1 MANVYFDQLPG
12 TASLADVKELYPGL
26 VDALVQHPSMGFV
39 VGRTDDGIVVQGRE
53 GSVSITQDGLTVE
66 GDDPLAPYGDTA
78 FLAEILRDYSTI
90 DETGDLVLVST
101 YAGDRI
107 IDFNDV
113 YSMVSLHGG
122 LGGPQTRPFILA
134 PRKLGLDV
142 DETTVPM
149 DLYEPLKRLKERH
162 SGADA

>member
-1 MANVYFDQLPG
+1 
-12 TASLADVKELYPGL
+12 
-26 VDALVQHPSMGFV
+26 
-39 VGRTDDGIVVQGRE
+39 
-53 GSVSITQDGLTVE
+53 
-66 GDDPLAPYGDTA
+66 
-78 FLAEILRDYSTI
+78 
-90 DETGDLVLVST
+90 ETGDLVLVST
-101 YAGDRI
+101 YAGDNI

-142 DETTVPM
+142 DETTMPM

-162 SGADA
+162 TGTDV